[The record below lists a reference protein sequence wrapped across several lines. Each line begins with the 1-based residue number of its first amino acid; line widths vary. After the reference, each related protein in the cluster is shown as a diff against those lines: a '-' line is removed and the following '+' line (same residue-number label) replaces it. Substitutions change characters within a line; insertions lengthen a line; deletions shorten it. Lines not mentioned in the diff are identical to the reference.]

1 MKDKKKRQAKR
12 KVNKE
17 ISTILGLLTAVM
29 LGAMAW
35 GAGKYVMQMNMM
47 TQENNRQSIVI
58 KKKKSVLFFYRDN
71 CPDCKKIFGQVY
83 DVAKKNP
90 GKVQFINTNNKKN
103 HEKYLTKYKVEYVP
117 AFIILDDSGNEVSR
131 YTGTNAKKITE
142 QLKKA
147 GAKNE

>member
-1 MKDKKKRQAKR
+1 MESKKKRQARQKANR
-12 KVNKE
+12 E
-17 ISTILGLLTAVM
+17 ISTMLGLITAGMFSV
-29 LGAMAW
+29 LAI
-35 GAGKYVMQMNMM
+35 GAGKYMKQMDVVAR
-47 TQENNRQSIVI
+47 ENNRQSVVI

-83 DVAKKNP
+83 DVAQKNP

-117 AFIILDDSGNEVSR
+117 TFIVLDDNGNEISR
-131 YTGTNAKKITE
+131 YTGTNTGKITE

-147 GAKNE
+147 GAKN